1 MISTLL
7 VTVVLVAPGAP
18 VAVQPQDVR
27 YQAHRGG
34 INEVPENTLAAFR
47 HAWKCPGA
55 VPETDVCRTQDGVF
69 VCMHDDTPKRTTNAP
84 EAFQNKPI
92 SEIPFAELRT
102 WDAGGWFNAQYAG
115 EKVPTL
121 REIFEEMKGHPDRE
135 IYLDLKDIDLGQ
147 LLALIDEYGLRDKV
161 IFVHGDPKMCVTLS
175 ELYPGARTMTWL
187 SGSPERIKQRF
198 EELAKTGFKGI
209 SQLQLHLKTLGTPAP
224 TSATLGTPSP
234 NSAEIQYVF
243 DADYLR
249 YAREKTAAAGV
260 ELQLRPFDF
269 HKKSLDKLLA
279 LGIRWYVTDAPRK
292 FSETLF
298 GINGDGH
305 E

>member
-7 VTVVLVAPGAP
+7 VTVVFVAPGGSA
-18 VAVQPQDVR
+18 AVQPQDVR

-55 VPETDVCRTQDGVF
+55 VPEVDVCRTQDGVF

-102 WDAGGWFNAQYAG
+102 WDAGGWFDAQYAG

-121 REIFEEMKGHPDRE
+121 REIFEEMKGHPDHE
-135 IYLDLKDIDLGQ
+135 IYLDLKDIDLGK
-147 LLALIDEYGLRDKV
+147 LVALIDEYGLRDKV
-161 IFVHGDPKMCVTLS
+161 IYVHGDPKMCVTLS

-209 SQLQLHLKTLGTPAP
+209 SQLQLHLKTRKTTNA
-224 TSATLGTPSP
+224 
-234 NSAEIQYVF
+234 AEIAYVF
-243 DADYLR
+243 DAEYLR

-269 HKKSLDKLLA
+269 DKKSLAGLLA
-279 LGIRWYVTDAPRK
+279 LGVRWYVTDEPRK
-292 FSETLF
+292 FSETLLTCF
-298 GINGDGH
+298 PQ
-305 E
+305 